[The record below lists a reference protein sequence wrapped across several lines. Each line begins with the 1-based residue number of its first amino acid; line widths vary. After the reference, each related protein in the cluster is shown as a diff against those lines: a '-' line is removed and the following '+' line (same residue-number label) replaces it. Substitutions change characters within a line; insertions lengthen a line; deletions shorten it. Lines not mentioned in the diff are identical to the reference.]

1 MKAGSGDSEVLQR
14 KVGIEAQGQ
23 LTSPSLDA
31 VFRAPTRDE
40 IGNPGFYFCQD
51 GALHAMGGPLCHA
64 LQKEGEPAT
73 GLKLE
78 Q

>member
-14 KVGIEAQGQ
+14 KVSIEAQGQ

-51 GALHAMGGPLCHA
+51 GALDAVGGGGLCAMLCRKKGN
-64 LQKEGEPAT
+64 QPQG
-73 GLKLE
+73 
-78 Q
+78 

>member
-14 KVGIEAQGQ
+14 KVSIEAQGQ

-51 GALHAMGGPLCHA
+51 GALDAVAGGALCAMLCRKKGN
-64 LQKEGEPAT
+64 QPQG
-73 GLKLE
+73 
-78 Q
+78 